1 MKSSSALLLF
11 FILWSTFLE
20 VVIIYQIV
28 VYRKLKRELM
38 DQDIEIDKLHQH
50 FTKIK

>member
-28 VYRKLKRELM
+28 VYRKLKRELI
-38 DQDIEIDKLHQH
+38 DQDLEIDRLHQH
-50 FTKIK
+50 FTKR